1 MSEKVLS
8 KEEIKEREREFQL
21 LQDEYFTTHS
31 KESWDL
37 MWTYVYDACSNS
49 AKKQLKVFTEDFDGK
64 VLNATMDVMAKIQG
78 GEHVKKLSNFV
89 YWYVKG
95 RLYDKKVQFAERC
108 LSYDYYMST
117 ISEKENNY

>member
-8 KEEIKEREREFQL
+8 KEEINEREREFQL

-64 VLNATMDVMAKIQG
+64 VLNATCDVMNKIKD
-78 GEHVKKLSNFV
+78 GERIGKLSSFV

>member
-8 KEEIKEREREFQL
+8 KEEIKEREREFQV
-21 LQDEYFTTHS
+21 LQEEYFNTHS
-31 KESWDL
+31 KKSWDS
-37 MWTYVYDACSNS
+37 MWSYVYDACSNS
-49 AKKQLKVFTEDFDGK
+49 AKKQLKVFTEDFEGK
-64 VLNATMDVMAKIQG
+64 VLNATMDVMNKIKE

-95 RLYDKKVQFAERC
+95 RLYDKKVQFAEKC